1 MRRSITATL
10 ATAAIIATGVA
21 AVAVPLTDA
30 VTTGTAEV
38 TVTADDDPV
47 DPINPTPPTPA
58 DPLVGETPTP
68 GAPDQGTPDADA
80 VDPGTPAPAPDPA
93 PADPG
98 AGEQPA
104 PGDTDNN
111 APQDG
116 AGQTEAPAPAE
127 PEATPSPAPAEPRVD
142 TSTVADIAPG
152 SYTEGEA
159 APAGHAFVAATDTG
173 YEVVHSYRPG
183 VQLAKTGADGTILV
197 ALVAILLGG
206 VGIAGAAFARKRR
219 ASTR

>member
-10 ATAAIIATGVA
+10 ATAAIIATGAA

-30 VTTGTAEV
+30 TNTGASDTNVRSE
-38 TVTADDDPV
+38 DDPV
-47 DPINPTPPTPA
+47 DPINPTPQPPA
-58 DPLVGETPTP
+58 DPLAGETSTP
-68 GAPDQGTPDADA
+68 GAPDQGTPGADA
-80 VDPGTPAPAPDPA
+80 VDPGTPAPAPAPDPA

-98 AGEQPA
+98 VGEQPA
-104 PGDTDNN
+104 PSDSDT

-116 AGQTEAPAPAE
+116 AGQTDDPAPAE

-142 TSTVADIAPG
+142 TSTVTDIAPG

-173 YEVVHSYRPG
+173 YEVVRSYRPG
-183 VQLAKTGADGTILV
+183 VQLAKTGADGAFAAAV
-197 ALVAILLGG
+197 AALLGG
-206 VGIAGAAFARKRR
+206 VGIAGAAFARKHR